1 MLVILRTVTIAYWI
15 YSIVVVS
22 SPSSRSH
29 EGFSRGDTTFDLEI
43 KDLPVKVTIDRL
55 KSVTKSLLKLVTF

>member
-1 MLVILRTVTIAYWI
+1 MLVLLRTVTIAYWI

-29 EGFSRGDTTFDLEI
+29 EGFSRGYTTFALEI
-43 KDLPVKVTIDRL
+43 KDLPVKVAIDRS
-55 KSVTKSLLKLVTF
+55 KSVTKPLLNLVTM